1 MHDGVKHVHMS
12 DTHTMEAPTIDAA
25 EETSGHGRHRGP
37 VSANDAETTPR
48 GRHRKPAEQTESA
61 A

>member
-1 MHDGVKHVHMS
+1 MS